1 MEIVWLLVSLVI
13 LYFSAEGLV
22 SGASSLA
29 KRIGISPLVIGLT
42 IVSVGTSAPELVV
55 SVKAALNGQSA
66 LSIGNVLGSNF
77 FNIGIIL
84 GLSALIY
91 PLAVKRQLLKL
102 DVPVMILTTLL
113 FFLFFLDSIISR
125 IEAFIFIVMF
135 VSYTVY
141 LLISSKKKNIKT
153 QDSDSEKEMHLE
165 EEIRLNKHWTLDIL
179 LIGVG
184 LLGLV
189 YGSDLLV
196 ENAVIIAARLGMSE
210 AMIGLTIVAAG
221 TSMPELATSV
231 VAAVKKRADIAIG
244 NVVGSNIFNILLIL
258 GVAGLIQPIS
268 APDINYVDSLF
279 VIGIS
284 LLLWIFMKQG
294 TRITRW
300 QGAAFILFYLVYFSI
315 KLSTM

>member
-13 LYFSAEGLV
+13 LYFGAEGLV

-42 IVSVGTSAPELVV
+42 IVSIATSAPELVV

-77 FNIGIIL
+77 FNIGLIL
-84 GLSALIY
+84 GLAAMIY

-102 DVPVMILTTLL
+102 DVPIMVLTALL
-113 FFLFFLDSIISR
+113 FFLFFLDSKISR
-125 IEAFIFIVMF
+125 IEALIFILLF
-135 VSYTVY
+135 VSYTAY
-141 LLISSKKKNIKT
+141 LLISSKKKNSTKKE
-153 QDSDSEKEMHLE
+153 SEGEV
-165 EEIRLNKHWTLDIL
+165 EIRLSKHWTVDIL
-179 LIGVG
+179 FIGIG
-184 LLGLV
+184 LVALV

-196 ENAVIIAARLGMSE
+196 ENAVIIAGRMGMSE

-231 VAAVKKRADIAIG
+231 VAAIKKRADIAIG
-244 NVVGSNIFNILLIL
+244 NVVGSNIFNILFIL

-268 APDINYVDSLF
+268 TPDINYIDSLF

-284 LLLWIFMKQG
+284 LLLWVFMKKSS
-294 TRITRW
+294 RIGRW
-300 QGAAFILFYLVYFSI
+300 EGAILILFYLIYFSV
-315 KLSTM
+315 KLSSM

>member
-13 LYFSAEGLV
+13 LYFGAEGLV

-42 IVSVGTSAPELVV
+42 IVSIGTSAPELVV
-55 SVKAALNGQSA
+55 SVKAAMNGQSA

-102 DVPVMILTTLL
+102 DVPVMVLVSVL
-113 FFLFFLDSIISR
+113 FFLLFLDSRISG
-125 IEAFIFIVMF
+125 IEALVFILLF
-135 VSYTVY
+135 VSYTGY
-141 LLISSKKKNIKT
+141 LLISSKKKT
-153 QDSDSEKEMHLE
+153 QEAKDSGE
-165 EEIRLNKHWTLDIL
+165 EDEIRLSKHWMLDVL
-179 LIGVG
+179 FIGVG
-184 LLGLV
+184 LAGLV

-196 ENAVIIAARLGMSE
+196 ENAVIIAGRLGMSE

-231 VAAVKKRADIAIG
+231 VAAIKKRADIAIG
-244 NVVGSNIFNILLIL
+244 NVVGSNIFNILFIL

-268 APDINYVDSLF
+268 TSDINYVDSLF

-284 LLLWIFMKQG
+284 LLLWLFMKMS
-294 TRITRW
+294 TRLGRW
-300 QGAAFILFYLVYFSI
+300 QGGAFILFYLVYFSV

>member
-22 SGASSLA
+22 SGAASMA
-29 KRIGISPLVIGLT
+29 KRMGISPLVIGLT
-42 IVSVGTSAPELVV
+42 IVSIGTSAPELVV

-84 GLSALIY
+84 GLSAMIY

-102 DVPVMILTTLL
+102 DVPVMVLAALL
-113 FFLFFLDSIISR
+113 FFLLFLDFEISK
-125 IEAFIFIVMF
+125 IEALVFIVLF
-135 VSYTVY
+135 VSYIGY
-141 LLISSKKKNIKT
+141 LLIYSEKKNTKA
-153 QDSDSEKEMHLE
+153 QNSDSE
-165 EEIRLNKHWTLDIL
+165 EEIRLSKHWTLDIL

-231 VAAVKKRADIAIG
+231 VAAMKKRADIAIG
-244 NVVGSNIFNILLIL
+244 NVVGSNIFNILFIL

-268 APDINYVDSLF
+268 TPDISYIDSLF

-284 LLLWIFMKQG
+284 LLLWIFMKKSS
-294 TRITRW
+294 RITRW
-300 QGAAFILFYLVYFSI
+300 QGMAFILFYLVYFFI
-315 KLSTM
+315 RLSVL

>member
-13 LYFSAEGLV
+13 LYFGAEGLV

-42 IVSVGTSAPELVV
+42 IVSIGTSAPELVV

-102 DVPVMILTTLL
+102 DVPVMVLVAVL
-113 FFLFFLDSIISR
+113 FFLLFLDSRISG
-125 IEAFIFIVMF
+125 IEALVFILLF
-135 VSYTVY
+135 VSYTGY
-141 LLISSKKKNIKT
+141 LLISSKKKT
-153 QDSDSEKEMHLE
+153 QEAKDSGE
-165 EEIRLNKHWTLDIL
+165 EDEIRLSKHWMLDVL
-179 LIGVG
+179 FIGVG
-184 LLGLV
+184 LAGLV

-196 ENAVIIAARLGMSE
+196 ENAVIIAGRLGMSE

-231 VAAVKKRADIAIG
+231 VAAIKKRADIAIG
-244 NVVGSNIFNILLIL
+244 NVVGSNIFNILFIL

-268 APDINYVDSLF
+268 TSDINYVDSLF

-284 LLLWIFMKQG
+284 LLLWLFMKMS
-294 TRITRW
+294 TRLGRW
-300 QGAAFILFYLVYFSI
+300 QGGAFILFYLVYFSV

>member
-1 MEIVWLLVSLVI
+1 MEIVWLLASLVI
-13 LYFSAEGLV
+13 LYFGAEGLV

-42 IVSVGTSAPELVV
+42 IVSIGTSAPELVV
-55 SVKAALNGQSA
+55 SIKAAMNGQSA
-66 LSIGNVLGSNF
+66 LSVGNVLGSNF

-102 DVPVMILTTLL
+102 DVPVMLLATLL
-113 FFLFFLDSIISR
+113 FFLFFFDSR
-125 IEAFIFIVMF
+125 ISKIEALVFIVFF

-141 LLISSKKKNIKT
+141 LLIFSKKKNAPEN
-153 QDSDSEKEMHLE
+153 DHGDDDG
-165 EEIRLNKHWTLDIL
+165 IRLSKHW
-179 LIGVG
+179 LIDVLFIGAG
-184 LLGLV
+184 LAGLV

-196 ENAVIIAARLGMSE
+196 ENAVVLAGRLGMSE

-231 VAAVKKRADIAIG
+231 VAAIKKRADIAIG

-284 LLLWIFMKQG
+284 LLLWVFMKKN
-294 TRITRW
+294 TRLGRW
-300 QGAAFILFYLVYFSI
+300 QGAAFILFYMVYFSV
-315 KLSTM
+315 KLSSM

>member
-102 DVPVMILTTLL
+102 DVPVMILAALL

-125 IEAFIFIVMF
+125 IEALIFIVMF